1 MIPSMCSDFAKA
13 SDPDDPG
20 AGRARTAALP
30 DSSTI
35 APLFNTSD
43 AVLS

>member
-1 MIPSMCSDFAKA
+1 MCSDFAKA
-13 SDPDDPG
+13 SDPNDPG